1 MVELP
6 HFEKPD
12 YPKRPKRS
20 SLSEAYDVMS
30 RVLTCVLVMIA
41 PGIGGAYLDSY
52 YGTSFMMVTGWII
65 GPPLGLWQLLK
76 VANSVSQEN
85 SEDP

>member
-6 HFEKPD
+6 HFEKPE

-30 RVLTCVLVMIA
+30 RILTCVLVMIA

-52 YGTSFMMVTGWII
+52 YGTSFMMVIGWII
-65 GPPLGLWQLLK
+65 GPPLGFWQLLK